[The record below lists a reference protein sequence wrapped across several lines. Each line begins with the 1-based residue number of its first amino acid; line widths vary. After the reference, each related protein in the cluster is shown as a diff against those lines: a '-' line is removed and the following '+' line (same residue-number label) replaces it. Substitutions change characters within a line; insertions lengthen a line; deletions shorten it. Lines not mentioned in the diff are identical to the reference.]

1 MRRFYKTGF
10 RNRNIRKITN
20 VRGKDRRYSEYHET
34 KAAKTTETQRYSYHS
49 TGKKGSSESSI
60 LSQKHKRAP
69 RSGDI
74 LSIIKDHGLNK
85 EFPLPVEAEASKVRK
100 TVTKQ
105 DLKKRAD
112 LRAEN
117 IFTIDGAD
125 AKDFDDAVSIKRTE
139 DGNYRLGVHIADVSH
154 YVEEDSGIDREAL
167 KRGTSIYL
175 IDQVAPMLPLALSNG
190 ICSLNP
196 GEDRL
201 TLTLDM
207 LVSPDGVTL
216 THELFESVI
225 NSKARLIYTDV
236 SDLLEK
242 SGTSI
247 RIPATIH
254 EDLFIMEELAEILQ
268 KKRLRRGSIDFELD
282 EAEIELDEF
291 GFAINVKKAERRVA
305 NRIIEEFML
314 LANET
319 IAEAYHKEDE
329 PFIYRVHEKPD
340 GDKLMHFKTFLDG
353 LGIRISRRDKGMLPS
368 DFAGILK
375 KVKNGPFEKA
385 VNTVMLR
392 TMQKACY
399 DSECKGHFGLSVKY
413 YCHFTSPI
421 RRYPDL
427 IIHRIIKE
435 CMRGRPSGKR
445 RRDLF
450 ARTAEAAAL
459 SSETERK
466 ALELER
472 EVEKVK
478 KAEYMSRH
486 IGETYEGLISGVLS
500 FGFFVE
506 LPNTVEGLVS
516 VNSLWDDYYIFEAES
531 FRLTGELTKR
541 SFSIG
546 DAVCVAVESV
556 DIEKH
561 EIDFRLVE
569 YASVIENVRK

>member
-1 MRRFYKTGF
+1 MIQT
-10 RNRNIRKITN
+10 
-20 VRGKDRRYSEYHET
+20 
-34 KAAKTTETQRYSYHS
+34 
-49 TGKKGSSESSI
+49 
-60 LSQKHKRAP
+60 HKRAS
-69 RSGDI
+69 RSGNI
-74 LSIIKDHGLNK
+74 LSIIKDHGLSK
-85 EFPLPVEAEASKVRK
+85 EFPLAVEAEASKIRT

-105 DLKKRAD
+105 DLKKRVD
-112 LRAEN
+112 LRDEN

-125 AKDFDDAVSIKRTE
+125 AKDFDDAVSMKRTE

-154 YVEEDSGIDREAL
+154 YVEEDSGIDLEAL

-196 GEDRL
+196 NEDRL
-201 TLTLDM
+201 TLTLNM
-207 LVSPDGVTL
+207 LVSPNGITL

-225 NSKARLIYTDV
+225 NSKARLIYSDV

-242 SGTSI
+242 RGTNA
-247 RIPATIH
+247 RIPAMIH
-254 EDLFIMEELAEILQ
+254 EDLFIMEELAEILL

-291 GFAINVKKAERRVA
+291 GFAINVKKAERRIA

-319 IAEAYHKEDE
+319 IAEVYHKEDA

-340 GDKLMHFKTFLDG
+340 SDKLMHFKTFLDR
-353 LGIRISRRDKGMLPS
+353 LGIHVSRRDKGMLPG
-368 DFAGILK
+368 DFAEILK
-375 KVKNGPFEKA
+375 KVKSGPFERA
-385 VNTVMLR
+385 VNTVTLR

-427 IIHRIIKE
+427 MIHRIIKE
-435 CMRGRPSGKR
+435 CMRGKPSGKR

-486 IGETYEGLISGVLS
+486 IGEVHEGVISGVLS

-506 LPNTVEGLVS
+506 LSNTVEGLVR
-516 VNSLWDDYYIFEAES
+516 VDSLWDDYYIFEPES
-531 FRLTGELTKR
+531 LSLIGELSKR
-541 SFSIG
+541 TFRIG
-546 DAVCVAVESV
+546 DVVCVSVEAA
-556 DIEKH
+556 DTERR
-561 EIDFRLVE
+561 EIDFCLARHSFPTV
-569 YASVIENVRK
+569 